1 MKQMKNYRLAVDEN
15 GSPFVLNSKGSIDF
29 GYITEEMNLPPAPIR
44 IAEGISGPNGYGLK
58 HIIEGHLKEITG
70 SGYDSVFDFIE
81 DVASS
86 FTEIKEGRD
95 GSYLLEKGDSHHNTL
110 FIALSKEG
118 DYWKVISGGV
128 FRIRY
133 SKNKKIIHSASEVR
147 TSPPAEDELLPFEE
161 NNQQDSSNATGN
173 SSGLSFN

>member
-1 MKQMKNYRLAVDEN
+1 MERARYNTELCSNPGPLLNNVKPSNFW
-15 GSPFVLNSKGSIDF
+15 GS
-29 GYITEEMNLPPAPIR
+29 
-44 IAEGISGPNGYGLK
+44 
-58 HIIEGHLKEITG
+58 HQ
-70 SGYDSVFDFIE
+70 YDSVFDFIE